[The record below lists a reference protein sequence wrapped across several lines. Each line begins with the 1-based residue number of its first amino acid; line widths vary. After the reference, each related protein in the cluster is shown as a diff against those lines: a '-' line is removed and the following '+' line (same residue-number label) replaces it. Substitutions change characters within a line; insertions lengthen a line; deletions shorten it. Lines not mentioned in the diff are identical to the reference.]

1 MTTTN
6 TPYSSKCDILGRLWI
21 DFRDDEQFVDFIE
34 YNDLGLPMSYFISE
48 GIVQSTPLAEGY
60 INETF
65 DLFLAALNIT
75 DTGFTT
81 LEEVLTTAH
90 FREE

>member
-1 MTTTN
+1 MSTN
-6 TPYSSKCDILGRLWI
+6 YSSKCDILGRLWI
-21 DFRDDEQFVDFIE
+21 DFRDDEQFLDFIE

-48 GIVQSTPLAEGY
+48 GIVQSTPLSEGY

-65 DLFLAALNIT
+65 DLFLAALNIS
-75 DTGFTT
+75 DTGFKT
-81 LEEVLTTAH
+81 LDEVLTAAH